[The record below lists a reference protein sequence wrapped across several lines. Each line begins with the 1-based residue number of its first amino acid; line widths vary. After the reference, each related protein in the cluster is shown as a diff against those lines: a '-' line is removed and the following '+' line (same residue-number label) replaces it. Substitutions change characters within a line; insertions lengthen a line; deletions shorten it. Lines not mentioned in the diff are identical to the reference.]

1 MRRVFAS
8 TGYGKLFDA
17 LVTAEDIERGKP
29 DPMCYLAA
37 AAKLGSEPRAVRGV
51 RRLRSGL
58 KAAGRRGMFTVGL
71 LTTFPESE
79 ILPLCDAAIPD
90 FSNAGNLRQCCF
102 RKMGKPPRRLPYGA
116 PSAICADNAAIS
128 FQHVGTGQSA
138 PDCLSLPQ
146 SARSERKGESPVAEL
161 SRKWIASKPA
171 RPKANQIIHS

>member
-37 AAKLGSEPRAVRGV
+37 AAKLGSEPRRCAVFEDSV
-51 RRLRSGL
+51 AGL
-58 KAAGRRGMFTVGL
+58 KAGRAAGMFTVGL

-90 FSNAGNLRQCCF
+90 FPTPENLRQCCF
-102 RKMGKPPRRLPYGA
+102 RKMGKPPAEVALWRAFRDLRR
-116 PSAICADNAAIS
+116 
-128 FQHVGTGQSA
+128 
-138 PDCLSLPQ
+138 
-146 SARSERKGESPVAEL
+146 
-161 SRKWIASKPA
+161 
-171 RPKANQIIHS
+171 